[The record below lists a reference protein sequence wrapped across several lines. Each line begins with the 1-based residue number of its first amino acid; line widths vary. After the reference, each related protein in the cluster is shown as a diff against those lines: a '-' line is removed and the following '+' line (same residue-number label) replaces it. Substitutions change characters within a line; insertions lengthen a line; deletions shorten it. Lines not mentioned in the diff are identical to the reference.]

1 MGALVGTGVPSIG
14 YRDGASEGAEA
25 RVDHVS
31 GAADCDGDE
40 HVLSHAFVARFEQE
54 DAGCVSDGGE
64 ADRLESG
71 VHEACVFEAVAAAAG
86 SDDLGLQSFRVEPD
100 RAAEKDVEAFEGDAG
115 DMGLEDAS
123 EGVVG
128 RQCGGRCN

>member
-1 MGALVGTGVPSIG
+1 
-14 YRDGASEGAEA
+14 
-25 RVDHVS
+25 
-31 GAADCDGDE
+31 
-40 HVLSHAFVARFEQE
+40 
-54 DAGCVSDGGE
+54 
-64 ADRLESG
+64 
-71 VHEACVFEAVAAAAG
+71 VFEAVASSAG

-128 RQCGGRCN
+128 LSAGAGVIDAFEVGVEVEGLRHLAICSWSSEPYVALKRCSL